1 MKIDLGFSA
10 SGRRFLTLM
19 LLSLL
24 AACSSG
30 PEKPKPAELGA
41 NPALLG
47 IRTAWTAKMG
57 VVNFPLQIK
66 AGANA
71 VTLADSEGTVAA
83 FDARSGAQLWR
94 TAVGAPVVAGVG
106 SDGRYAALVTRSN
119 ELVTLDAGQI
129 VWREKLTAP
138 SYTAP
143 LVAGGRVFLLAADRS
158 VSAFDA
164 ASGRKIWS
172 QQRPGEAL
180 VLRQDGVLLAVG
192 DTLVAGIGGR
202 LVGMNPG
209 NGSNRWETAI
219 ATPRGTNDLERLV
232 DLVGGVSRDGSVICA
247 RAFQA
252 AVGCVDA
259 ARGTLLWSKPAQGA
273 VGVHGDSKHVFGV
286 ESDGKIIAW
295 RRSDG
300 ERVWVAE
307 QLRYR
312 NMTAPVALGR
322 ALALGDD
329 AGWLHWLSQESGAT
343 LTRAATDGSALMA
356 APVLVDGTVV
366 VVTRNGSIL
375 GFRPE

>member
-1 MKIDLGFSA
+1 MTG
-10 SGRRFLTLM
+10 GRVLALA

-30 PEKPKPAELGA
+30 PGKPKPAELGA

-47 IRTAWTAKMG
+47 VRTAWTAKLG
-57 VVNFPLQIK
+57 AVNFPLQVK
-66 AGANA
+66 AQANT

-83 FDARSGAQLWR
+83 FDARSGAQRWR
-94 TAVGAPVVAGVG
+94 TSVGAPVVAGVG
-106 SDGRYAALVTRSN
+106 SDGRYAALVTASN
-119 ELVTLDAGQI
+119 ELVTLDSGLVI
-129 VWREKLTAP
+129 WREKLTAP

-164 ASGRKIWS
+164 GSGRKIWS
-172 QQRPGEAL
+172 QQRPSEAL

-202 LVGMNPG
+202 LVGLNPS
-209 NGSNRWETAI
+209 NGSVRWESAI

-232 DLVGGVSRDGSVICA
+232 DLVGSVSRDGSVVCT
-247 RAFQA
+247 RAFQS

-259 ARGTLLWSKPAQGA
+259 ARGALLWSKPAQGS
-273 VGVHGDSKHVFGV
+273 VGVQGDAKHVFGV
-286 ESDGKIIAW
+286 EGDGKIVAW

-300 ERVWVAE
+300 ERAWVAE

-312 NMTAPVALGR
+312 NLTAPLVVGR
-322 ALALGDD
+322 ALVLGDD
-329 AGWLHWLSQESGAT
+329 TGWVHWLSNESGAS
-343 LTRAATDGSALMA
+343 LARATTDGSALMS
-356 APVLVDGTVV
+356 APILADGTVV
-366 VVTRNGSIL
+366 VITRSGGIF
-375 GFRPE
+375 GFKPE